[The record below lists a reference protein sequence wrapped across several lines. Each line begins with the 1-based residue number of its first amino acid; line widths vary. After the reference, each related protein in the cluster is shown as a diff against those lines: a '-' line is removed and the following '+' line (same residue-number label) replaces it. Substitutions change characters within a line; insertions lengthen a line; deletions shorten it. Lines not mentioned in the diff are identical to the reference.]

1 MVLEL
6 AQVVEAGADLGP
18 GSGQDG
24 RDVVGRVRVLLDLQG
39 PFLAVLR
46 QARRLRAAEKVQ
58 MMLAALQLL
67 S

>member
-1 MVLEL
+1 
-6 AQVVEAGADLGP
+6 
-18 GSGQDG
+18 
-24 RDVVGRVRVLLDLQG
+24 VRVLLDRQG
-39 PFLAVLR
+39 PFLAVLG